1 MEVVVLI
8 GVLLYAS
15 VGFFIGM
22 NKINSGF
29 VGAVGPLGTL
39 IAWMILWPLMLL
51 AK

>member
-1 MEVVVLI
+1 MLV
-8 GVLLYAS
+8 GALLYAA

-22 NKINSGF
+22 NKINSGI
-29 VGAVGPLGTL
+29 VGEVGPFGTL